1 MGTGSRAM
9 LTRRDKVL
17 VLPTTTGNRKTQ
29 QPTVINIKALNGLTK
44 GEADNDF
51 FFQAWEK
58 NWKKMR
64 EKELRRENFINFGL
78 KVL

>member
-1 MGTGSRAM
+1 M
-9 LTRRDKVL
+9 LTCRDKVL
-17 VLPTTTGNRKTQ
+17 MLPTTTGNRKTQ

>member
-1 MGTGSRAM
+1 M
-9 LTRRDKVL
+9 LTCRDKVL

-64 EKELRRENFINFGL
+64 EKDLRRENFINFGL

>member
-9 LTRRDKVL
+9 LTCRDKVL

-51 FFQAWEK
+51 FFSKRGRRTGEK
-58 NWKKMR
+58 
-64 EKELRRENFINFGL
+64 
-78 KVL
+78 

>member
-1 MGTGSRAM
+1 M

>member
-1 MGTGSRAM
+1 M

-51 FFQAWEK
+51 FFSKRGRRTGEK
-58 NWKKMR
+58 
-64 EKELRRENFINFGL
+64 
-78 KVL
+78 